1 MVLTCEATE
10 FQLPSATQGTFGT
23 VENFQQNNK
32 LLEETMN
39 FPLLKTQS
47 SSLSDILKDSFKKS
61 DSFTRWMSKEL
72 AEVDDSQVKS
82 SSGLYWNSEDAD
94 SIIGSSSRDQ
104 LDQFTLDPMLA
115 QDQLF
120 SIIDFSPSWTYA
132 GSKTRVCQLNFSFM
146 LLKPESLTSVILH
159 RTVQV
164 SQSELV
170 FCLQKILYHAGSYY
184 R

>member
-10 FQLPSATQGTFGT
+10 FQLPSATEGAFAT
-23 VENFQQNNK
+23 VDNSQQNNK
-32 LLEETMN
+32 LLDDAIN

-47 SSLSDILKDSFKKS
+47 SNLSDILKDSFKKS
-61 DSFTRWMSKEL
+61 DSFTRWMIKEL

-94 SIIGSSSRDQ
+94 NIIGASSRDQ

-120 SIIDFSPSWTYA
+120 SITDFSPSWTYA
-132 GSKTRVCQLNFSFM
+132 GSKTRVC
-146 LLKPESLTSVILH
+146 H
-159 RTVQV
+159 
-164 SQSELV
+164 
-170 FCLQKILYHAGSYY
+170 
-184 R
+184 

>member
-1 MVLTCEATE
+1 LVILHTDKLHLRELHPTAIILLSKKIILLLPILNLVMVLTCEATE

-32 LLEETMN
+32 FLEETMN

-132 GSKTRVCQLNFSFM
+132 GSKTRVC
-146 LLKPESLTSVILH
+146 H
-159 RTVQV
+159 
-164 SQSELV
+164 
-170 FCLQKILYHAGSYY
+170 
-184 R
+184 